1 LVESVSLRPETVD
14 DEPFLYR
21 VYASTRVEELA
32 ATGWA
37 EADKDSFLRMQYA
50 AQRSAYRASH
60 PRASFDVVLVA
71 GEAAGRLYVDRG
83 PDAIQVIDIA
93 LLPEHRA
100 RGVGTQLVRTL
111 LAEAGAGARRV
122 TLSVERSNR
131 ARGLYERLGFHIVRD
146 GEVYLE
152 LEWIPPDATR

>member
-37 EADKDSFLRMQYA
+37 EAVKDSFLRMQYA
-50 AQRSAYRASH
+50 AQRSAYAASH
-60 PRASFDVVLVA
+60 PRASFDVVLVE
-71 GEAAGRLYVDRG
+71 GEPAGRLYVDRV

-93 LLPEHRA
+93 LLPKHRG
-100 RGVGTQLVRTL
+100 RGVGTQLVRAL
-111 LAEAGAGARRV
+111 LAEANAGGRRV
-122 TLSVERSNR
+122 TLNVVRSNR
-131 ARGLYERLGFHIVRD
+131 ARGLYQRLGFHIVRD
-146 GEVYLE
+146 REVYVD
-152 LEWIPPDATR
+152 LEWIPPDAAR